1 MEADREKRSSL
12 EGTYTFVTVVK
23 TPRRPGSTGDRSRKI
38 DRIVAQASVIL
49 SRVAVGD
56 HNELD
61 VEQSV
66 FP

>member
-12 EGTYTFVTVVK
+12 EGTYTLATVVK
-23 TPRRPGSTGDRSRKI
+23 TPRRPGSAGYRSRKI